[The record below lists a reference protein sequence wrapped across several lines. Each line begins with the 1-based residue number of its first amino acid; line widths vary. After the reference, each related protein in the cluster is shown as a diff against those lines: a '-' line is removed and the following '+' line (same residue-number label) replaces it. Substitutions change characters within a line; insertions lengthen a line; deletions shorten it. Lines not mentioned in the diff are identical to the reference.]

1 RIPATPSPLM
11 IRHPILR
18 PLPRV
23 MAVNRVVQRSA
34 AILDVIL
41 KLPPVKQAMASRRI
55 KSLCLEALITKPM
68 G

>member
-1 RIPATPSPLM
+1 LCNVP
-11 IRHPILR
+11 
-18 PLPRV
+18 
-23 MAVNRVVQRSA
+23 A

-55 KSLCLEALITKPM
+55 KSLYLEALITKPR